1 MANHSLI
8 GDKQMINISDNLQ
21 FILNNLKESSD
32 SLQNDIDEF
41 KDDNGEQA
49 KLIVSVIKERKQ
61 KIDRVYT
68 RLEYHSKEHY
78 NLVMLTDD
86 ELDKLCEGLE

>member
-1 MANHSLI
+1 
-8 GDKQMINISDNLQ
+8 MINISDNLQ

>member
-1 MANHSLI
+1 
-8 GDKQMINISDNLQ
+8 MINISDNVQ
-21 FILNNLKESSD
+21 FLLNNLKESSD

-49 KLIVSVIKERKQ
+49 KLIVSIIKERKQ
-61 KIDRVYT
+61 KVDMVYN
-68 RLEYHSKEHY
+68 RLKENSEKHC

-86 ELDKLCEGLE
+86 ELDKLCEDL